1 MTGPLDHLLA
11 FVLIVGVPVY
21 VGVYAWP
28 RIERQLVAD
37 APGVRVRMY
46 WTNIAFLCALAAA
59 AVVIWLGAGRSL
71 GALGLGG
78 VVGGWRLW
86 VSAGGAGAITL
97 AMIGQ
102 YVLLARSPHGRTR
115 LREALLGS
123 APFVPRNPREMGHFT
138 ALSVAAGTCEEILYR
153 GFLIW
158 YVCTFTGT
166 TYLGVGL
173 AVVLTSATFA
183 VCHLYQGPANAVRVG
198 LLSLVFGT
206 LYVVAESLWVVM
218 AFHATIDV
226 AIGAVALLVLRAP
239 TPGAAS
245 DG

>member
-1 MTGPLDHLLA
+1 MRAEDPEEVSQTVSRAGATAPTPADEAVLRLLA
-11 FVLIVGVPVY
+11 ARRIHVLYP
-21 VGVYAWP
+21 
-28 RIERQLVAD
+28 
-37 APGVRVRMY
+37 
-46 WTNIAFLCALAAA
+46 
-59 AVVIWLGAGRSL
+59 AG
-71 GALGLGG
+71 
-78 VVGGWRLW
+78 
-86 VSAGGAGAITL
+86 
-97 AMIGQ
+97 
-102 YVLLARSPHGRTR
+102 SPHCTQAMTR

-166 TYLGVGL
+166 TFLGVGL

-198 LLSLVFGT
+198 MLSLVLGT
-206 LYVVAESLWVVM
+206 LYVVAGSLWVVM